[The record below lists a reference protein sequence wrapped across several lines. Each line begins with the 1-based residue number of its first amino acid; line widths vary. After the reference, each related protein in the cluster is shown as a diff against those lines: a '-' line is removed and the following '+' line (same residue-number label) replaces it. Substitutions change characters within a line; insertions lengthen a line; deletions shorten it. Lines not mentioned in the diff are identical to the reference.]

1 MLLQLG
7 INYLAKEQQNDAT
20 QVFRAIISR
29 YPRSRVIP
37 EVLLKLG
44 EIYFEEG
51 KVNDAAAFYQRI
63 VEAYAKSSNYAYAK
77 YKLGWCRFNQQD
89 YRGAL
94 RHFIGVLDHS
104 RKVRNSGRR
113 EISLEKEVLGDIVR
127 TYVYLDRVS
136 AKKTLVYFKKIA
148 PDKYMDLTER
158 LAQMYGDAG
167 KFAASNRLYRVLIA
181 EEQRSYRVVG
191 YQRAIAENV
200 ASMGSPAKAV
210 KSLTRLADLWAKRKG
225 APDAD
230 PKRVE

>member
-1 MLLQLG
+1 M
-7 INYLAKEQQNDAT
+7 
-20 QVFRAIISR
+20 
-29 YPRSRVIP
+29 
-37 EVLLKLG
+37 
-44 EIYFEEG
+44 
-51 KVNDAAAFYQRI
+51 
-63 VEAYAKSSNYAYAK
+63 
-77 YKLGWCRFNQQD
+77 
-89 YRGAL
+89 
-94 RHFIGVLDHS
+94 
-104 RKVRNSGRR
+104 
-113 EISLEKEVLGDIVR
+113 LGDIVR

-210 KSLTRLADLWAKRKG
+210 KSLTRLVDLWAKRKG

-230 PKRVE
+230 PKRVEKDRIGIENMLRSMAVTYHRQASRTRARVIMQRHTRSIRPISKPSRGANTSTQ